1 VPSGHLLSSRPV
13 RVAPA
18 ICLPKCDGYWREE
31 DPTADFEC
39 AFQALS
45 AVATWFHHKR
55 GLAFGIT
62 MSGSST
68 GGVILPIMI
77 NHLIPKVGFAW
88 SMRIAA
94 FMILGLLIIANL
106 TVKTR
111 TPPHPHQPMTL
122 KEFFS
127 PLTEMTY
134 VLTAAGN
141 FLFTFG
147 LFIPIN
153 YLIVQAVAGGMSP
166 SLANY
171 LIPILNAA
179 RYVIL
184 QC

>member
-1 VPSGHLLSSRPV
+1 VPSGHLLCSHPV
-13 RVAPA
+13 SVAPA
-18 ICLPKCDGYWREE
+18 ICLPKCDVHYGKR
-31 DPTADFEC
+31 DLTADCEC
-39 AFQALS
+39 ALQALS

-62 MSGSST
+62 MSGSSA
-68 GGVILPIMI
+68 GGVIFPIMI

-111 TPPHPHQPMTL
+111 TPPHPQPPMTL

-127 PLTEMTY
+127 PLTERTY
-134 VLTAAGN
+134 ALTAAGN
-141 FLFTFG
+141 FLFVFG

-153 YLIVQAVAGGMSP
+153 YLIVQAIAGGMSP

-184 QC
+184 LR